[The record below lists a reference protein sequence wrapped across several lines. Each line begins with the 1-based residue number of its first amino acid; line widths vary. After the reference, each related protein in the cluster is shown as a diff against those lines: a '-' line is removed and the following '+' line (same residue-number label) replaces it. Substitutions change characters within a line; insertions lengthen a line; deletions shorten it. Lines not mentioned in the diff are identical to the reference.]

1 MKGITWHG
9 YKWGTALEPPGVQV
23 SLLPTTGSM
32 IMDRL
37 PNCLLPYILMAAVGK
52 NRHCYMLLL
61 PACSVLAHMTENSQ
75 VLVLLALERKN

>member
-1 MKGITWHG
+1 
-9 YKWGTALEPPGVQV
+9 
-23 SLLPTTGSM
+23 
-32 IMDRL
+32 MDRL